1 MTADLISTAIGQY
14 GAIAYL
20 LFFFLI
26 LIETG
31 LVFMPFLPGDSL
43 LFMSGALLAQANLS
57 LSLVICAFSLAAI
70 VGDFVNYS
78 LGRRY
83 GARLLKT
90 RLARRFVKPNA
101 LARAETFFAKY
112 GNSAISLGR
121 FVPIVR
127 TMIPFTAGMGK
138 MARANFIC
146 YNVLGGICW
155 VTIGILAGHF
165 FGKVPVV
172 RAHFELLMVAIV
184 LVSVLPLAI
193 AKFTKRG
200 RA

>member
-1 MTADLISTAIGQY
+1 
-14 GAIAYL
+14 
-20 LFFFLI
+20 
-26 LIETG
+26 
-31 LVFMPFLPGDSL
+31 
-43 LFMSGALLAQANLS
+43 
-57 LSLVICAFSLAAI
+57 
-70 VGDFVNYS
+70 
-78 LGRRY
+78 
-83 GARLLKT
+83 
-90 RLARRFVKPNA
+90 
-101 LARAETFFAKY
+101 
-112 GNSAISLGR
+112 
-121 FVPIVR
+121 
-127 TMIPFTAGMGK
+127 MIPFTAGMGK